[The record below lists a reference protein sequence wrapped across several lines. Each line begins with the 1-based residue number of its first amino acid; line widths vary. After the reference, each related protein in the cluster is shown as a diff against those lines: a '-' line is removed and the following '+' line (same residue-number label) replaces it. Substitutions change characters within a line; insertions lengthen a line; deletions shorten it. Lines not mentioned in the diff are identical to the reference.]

1 MIYAWL
7 MKKQYDFTGTQL
19 MIKQEELEVMDAEEY
34 SYFLAYGMTEE
45 QHQLESLIANTCADS

>member
-7 MKKQYDFTGTQL
+7 IKNQYVFTGTQL

>member
-1 MIYAWL
+1 